1 MSDVLFIKNET
12 DLQYYKSL
20 RPKIK
25 YGRLKFKYICNKCGK
40 EKEKQLQAFK
50 NFPCICSTCSY
61 KETMLKNYGVI
72 NNFQRKDVK
81 DKIKQTCLDKYGV
94 EYAAQAE
101 ITKNHIKES
110 CLNHY
115 GSTSYLQSNDY
126 KENVIPILKEKY
138 GYENVFQSEEIK
150 NKIKETCKERYGT
163 DYATQ
168 SDIVKARIKQ
178 ACLEKYGVEST
189 NQLDSVKEKKRQTC
203 LALYGKEHYLQT
215 DECKNQI
222 KETCLKKYGVESTN
236 QLDSVKEKKRQTCLE
251 HYGKDSYLK
260 TDECKEHVKQIKLER
275 YGDEYFSGKKLYSY
289 NNLIFHSKPE
299 LCFYI
304 YHLDNN
310 IPIEYEPKP
319 YYEYYYENELHYYK
333 PDFLVN
339 NEQLYE
345 IKGDQFFNENKM
357 VCPYDHNYDGL
368 YEAKHQCMIKNN
380 VIILKYKEYMKYVKY
395 INEKYGKNYIKQY
408 KID

>member
-20 RPKIK
+20 KPKIK

-50 NFPCICSTCSY
+50 NFPCICPTCSY
-61 KETMLKNYGVI
+61 KETMLKKYGVI

-94 EYAAQAE
+94 EYVTQSTE
-101 ITKNHIKES
+101 FKEKIKQT
-110 CLNHY
+110 CL
-115 GSTSYLQSNDY
+115 
-126 KENVIPILKEKY
+126 EKY
-138 GYENVFQSEEIK
+138 GTTSTLSVKSIRDKIKETNLEKYGVENPFQADQFKE
-150 NKIKETCKERYGT
+150 KIKETCLKRYG
-163 DYATQ
+163 AEHASQ
-168 SDIVKARIKQ
+168 SDLVKERIKQ
-178 ACLEKYGVEST
+178 NCLAKYGVEST
-189 NQLDSVKEKKRQTC
+189 NQLDSVKQKK
-203 LALYGKEHYLQT
+203 
-215 DECKNQI
+215 
-222 KETCLKKYGVESTN
+222 KETCLNNYGVEYPLNSTEIQNQIKQRNLEKYGVESTN

-251 HYGKDSYLK
+251 HYGEDSYLK
-260 TDECKEHVKQIKLER
+260 TDACKEHTKQIKLER

-357 VCPYDHNYDGL
+357 VCPYDHSYDGL

-395 INEKYGKNYIKQY
+395 INEKYGKDFLKQY
-408 KID
+408 KIN

>member
-40 EKEKQLQAFK
+40 EKEKQLKAFK
-50 NFPCICSTCSY
+50 VFPCICSTCSY

-94 EYAAQAE
+94 EYATQSTE
-101 ITKNHIKES
+101 FKEKVKQT
-110 CLNHY
+110 CL
-115 GSTSYLQSNDY
+115 
-126 KENVIPILKEKY
+126 EKY
-138 GYENVFQSEEIK
+138 GTSSTLSVKSIRNKIKETNLEKYGVENPFQADQFKE
-150 NKIKETCKERYGT
+150 KIKETCKERYGT
-163 DYATQ
+163 EYATQ
-168 SDIVKARIKQ
+168 SELVKERTKQ
-178 ACLEKYGVEST
+178 NCLAKYGVEST
-189 NQLDSVKEKKRQTC
+189 NQLDSVKQKKKETS
-203 LALYGKEHYLQT
+203 LNNYGV
-215 DECKNQI
+215 ECHLNSTEIQNQI
-222 KETCLKKYGVESTN
+222 KQRNLEKYGVESTN

-251 HYGKDSYLK
+251 HYGEDSYLK
-260 TDECKEHVKQIKLER
+260 TDVCKEHTKQIKLER

-408 KID
+408 KIG